1 MIADLCTVTDVAVS
15 GYERSNVKFAGPE
28 SEERGLR
35 FLSLFNIITFLQWI
49 NLPARCNRKRNM
61 CYGTFLSVCLSIRL
75 SQLCIVSRLS
85 IWPRY
90 ADLVTYYFAN
100 SGGCNRS

>member
-35 FLSLFNIITFLQWI
+35 FLSLFNIITFLQ
-49 NLPARCNRKRNM
+49 
-61 CYGTFLSVCLSIRL
+61 
-75 SQLCIVSRLS
+75 
-85 IWPRY
+85 
-90 ADLVTYYFAN
+90 
-100 SGGCNRS
+100 

>member
-35 FLSLFNIITFLQWI
+35 FLSLFNIITFLQMNQFTCSMQSKAQYVLWHFSI
-49 NLPARCNRKRNM
+49 
-61 CYGTFLSVCLSIRL
+61 GLSVYPSVTVVYCVETLNL
-75 SQLCIVSRLS
+75 TPLC
-85 IWPRY
+85 
-90 ADLVTYYFAN
+90 
-100 SGGCNRS
+100 